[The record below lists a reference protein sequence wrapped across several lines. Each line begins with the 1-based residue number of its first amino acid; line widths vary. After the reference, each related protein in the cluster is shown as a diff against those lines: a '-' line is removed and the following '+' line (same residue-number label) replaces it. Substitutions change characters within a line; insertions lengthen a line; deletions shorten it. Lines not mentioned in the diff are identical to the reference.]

1 LKPQKDSRIGLETP
15 FAHIKQKEW
24 KMNYP
29 KSWRRLIWLLIA
41 TLAGAAVIWQV
52 AGRNQS
58 TASKE
63 QTGQPL
69 PYKILD
75 DEMGTIIRI
84 GVKADVNEQQL
95 RATLAKAAD
104 DHQDD
109 PARDYLTADFLSVQ
123 AYLVQ
128 EEGRSTM
135 PAGQLRRYV
144 PAGNARQR
152 KKITGDRGKEDSFTI
167 TLDDAKRTLQ

>member
-1 LKPQKDSRIGLETP
+1 
-15 FAHIKQKEW
+15 
-24 KMNYP
+24 MNYL
-29 KSWRRLIWLLIA
+29 KSSRRLIWILIA
-41 TLAGAAVIWQV
+41 TLAGVVIIWLV

-58 TASKE
+58 TASKD
-63 QTGQPL
+63 QASQPV

-84 GVKADVNEQQL
+84 GVKADVNEPQL

-104 DHQDD
+104 EHQDD
-109 PARDYLTADFLSVQ
+109 PARDYLTGDFLSVQ
-123 AYLVQ
+123 AYLVR
-128 EEGRSTM
+128 EERQSAA

-144 PAGNARQR
+144 PAGNARER